1 MCIFQ
6 PHRISRVKNL
16 KYEFSKSF
24 KKADTVIL
32 CPIYKAS
39 ENKNLGFS
47 YESFAK
53 LIIKNSKV
61 NLIKVQNEKDLEKL
75 IRQTGYG
82 EKIYI
87 GMGAGTISGWMK
99 NLRTI

>member
-1 MCIFQ
+1 MFQ

-16 KYEFSKSF
+16 KKEFSKSF

-39 ENKNLGFS
+39 ENISLGFS

-61 NLIKVQNEKDLEKL
+61 NLIKIENEIELKRL

-87 GMGAGTISGWMK
+87 GMGAGTISSWIK
-99 NLRTI
+99 NLNTF